1 MLQISLSSPDE
12 IDDHCESRT
21 TGRPVQSLPAFLN
34 TPHTRQDRDEE
45 HATQSRWIRGC
56 AEEACLWEDEGGG
69 GLLVT
74 PLSQQSDGKGL
85 RRRATYDSTDQ
96 LRSLG
101 DEGDTYSYEETRVPD
116 AEDYKA
122 EEDLSLNSSDLSM
135 EGESDVVTKLVH
147 AQNCLKKINAELQ
160 ETVDVTE
167 DSNAILRSE
176 NSMLRNQVKGMR
188 QAVDNAK
195 QLMDE
200 VEEMRGSLAELAKAK
215 GKLETII
222 KQMEKENE
230 MLKNQLETL
239 TNEMCNTSE
248 RQIDKEKIIHL
259 SSLLQDLEKDMER
272 TRLTLDHKE
281 EVIQKKDF
289 QIEQLESSQAEYSLI
304 VQDLKEK
311 LKDLEDQ
318 LAEALITG
326 EGSFQDLDGTFCP
339 TARSGSVS
347 LCEELRLLQHV
358 SAQEPYEEETEV
370 ADDSSTPKLRWWER
384 KWSRLKRGA
393 HAAGALSFRIL
404 VPLCVA
410 TAIVPI
416 YYDNPGL
423 SCVEIIMN
431 TAHRLIQPYC
441 SVQHI
446 GLPPI

>member
-1 MLQISLSSPDE
+1 MKNMQRNP
-12 IDDHCESRT
+12 
-21 TGRPVQSLPAFLN
+21 
-34 TPHTRQDRDEE
+34 
-45 HATQSRWIRGC
+45 
-56 AEEACLWEDEGGG
+56 
-69 GLLVT
+69 
-74 PLSQQSDGKGL
+74 GKGL

-358 SAQEPYEEETEV
+358 SAQVCSISYSELGRQGTGEGSFQDLDGTFCPTARSGSVSLCEELRLLQHVSAQEPYEEETEV

-410 TAIVPI
+410 TAIKTPESEIVVLRR
-416 YYDNPGL
+416 YPGSANILLFERDSRTL
-423 SCVEIIMN
+423 S
-431 TAHRLIQPYC
+431 YC
-441 SVQHI
+441 EA
-446 GLPPI
+446 G